1 MMNGQ
6 VKSCLTAVI
15 MLLAAAIRAD
25 GFVCPTGRVVSGRSA
40 VSMSSLI
47 QGSSSP
53 PPQSSRWATSSSKLN
68 NSPYEE
74 YMALRQKK
82 ESGKTVTPEA
92 DQQISLFDSY
102 MSSREK
108 TAALPPAEKEKSLFE
123 EYSSTRATVTD
134 PGVGRPAAPPAP
146 AAAAPAAP
154 AAAPAK
160 ELSPYEEYMQSKN
173 KVKAVEA
180 ATTFEEKA
188 KSSVYADY
196 MASRADTTGAAPIDC
211 VEEECDADELQ
222 EQGGLFASY
231 MASRGMQVEAI
242 DSVVPE
248 IECEDEEEC
257 TAEEELSFYES
268 YMRSRNKVTE
278 AAATVTPAEV
288 ETVSQFDSYTAAR
301 IKKDEA
307 QAAMPPAQKQASM
320 FDDYMSTQSS
330 GSSSKT
336 APGHKGTGGMADTR
350 DPAPVNHADPRKS
363 ISAAPSF
370 AEYLKS
376 KKN

>member
-1 MMNGQ
+1 
-6 VKSCLTAVI
+6 
-15 MLLAAAIRAD
+15 
-25 GFVCPTGRVVSGRSA
+25 
-40 VSMSSLI
+40 MSSLT

-68 NSPYEE
+68 SSPYEE

-82 ESGKTVTPEA
+82 DSGKTVTPEA

-102 MSSREK
+102 TSSREK

-123 EYSSTRATVTD
+123 EYTATRATVTD

-196 MASRADTTGAAPIDC
+196 VASRTDTTGAAPIDC

-320 FDDYMSTQSS
+320 FDDYMSRLQFFI
-330 GSSSKT
+330 
-336 APGHKGTGGMADTR
+336 ADCPRAQGHRRHGR
-350 DPAPVNHADPRKS
+350 HPRPRTCGPRRPPQVHLRRTLVCGVPQVQEELNGRLFPYAMNRRVAGHPERGRLPRS
-363 ISAAPSF
+363 CVFLAI
-370 AEYLKS
+370 
-376 KKN
+376 